1 MKRLL
6 AELEGRHDFRSVR
19 LAAWASGL
27 VMAVRGADRSP
38 RPLHDAA
45 CASDQLEGLGFLV
58 QASAQGF
65 LRVRHRDI
73 TVARASFKR
82 ASECWGRRS

>member
-1 MKRLL
+1 
-6 AELEGRHDFRSVR
+6 
-19 LAAWASGL
+19 
-27 VMAVRGADRSP
+27 MAVRGADRSP

-65 LRVRHRDI
+65 FLRVRHRVI
-73 TVARASFKR
+73 TVVSAGFK
-82 ASECWGRRS
+82 